1 MSESFTIPESYLRQ
15 ISSPAS
21 SYLNDLERET
31 HLKIPKPQM
40 LTGFSQGR
48 FLSFLSKMTKPSRI
62 LEIGTFTGYG
72 SLCLAEG
79 LASNGKLITIESSEE
94 NVWLAQKY
102 FGLSPYADLIDLRIG
117 LALEILPTLHEIWDM
132 VYIDADKNNN
142 ITYLETIWPALKTD
156 GIVLIDNIFAR
167 GAILKPEKDQKG
179 FEKKVAEM
187 NRLLP
192 NWKPDAEVTILP
204 IRDGLTLIRKM
215 ELPILPNPGNLLGE
229 LTDKH

>member
-1 MSESFTIPESYLRQ
+1 MSESVTIPESYLRL
-15 ISSPAS
+15 ISSPAP

-79 LASNGKLITIESSEE
+79 LSKNGKLVTIESSEE

-102 FGLSPYADLIDLRIG
+102 FRLSPFADLIDLRIG
-117 LALEILPTLHEIWDM
+117 PGLELLPTLHEIWDL

-142 ITYLETIWPALKTD
+142 LNYLETIWPNVKTD

-167 GAILKPEKDQKG
+167 GAILKPEKVQKG
-179 FEKKVAEM
+179 FEKKVAET